1 MPEAQLDRFMLK
13 LHIGYPQKS
22 EERQI
27 LDLMATSAP
36 NLTVMPVVDPQ
47 QIIAARSVVNE
58 IYIDDR
64 VKDYIVDVVWATRDP
79 ASYNLKLDG
88 LIRYG
93 ASPRATIYLALAAR
107 AHAFL
112 NGRGYVT
119 PQDVKSIGTDVLRHR
134 VIVSYEAEAETITS
148 ETIVDRIFRRPARPV
163 IAQDR
168 QTPAEILKK
177 IRALE
182 IKTKGLVQTMFA
194 GDYHSVFKGRGMN
207 FEDVREYQ
215 PGDEIRAIDWNVTAR
230 LGTAFVKKFT
240 EERELTVVLVVD
252 VSASGNFG
260 SASQSKRELAAEIAC
275 LLAFSAI
282 RNNDKVGLLLFSDTV
297 ELFIP
302 PKKGRS
308 HTLRIIREI
317 LFFEPAG
324 RGTAPAL
331 ALDYLNKVVTR
342 RAVVFFISDFQTSD
356 FSRELSVSGRRH
368 DFIAVH
374 IQDQRE
380 EHLPNVGIIT
390 LEDAET
396 GEQIEINT
404 ADRNTRAL
412 QRLGGDAT
420 GRFEPDAP
428 PQQHRR
434 HFIAHERELSARLA
448 LVFQTT
454 GTTPRRAM
462 NWLTYVSFRRRRH
475 S

>member
-1 MPEAQLDRFMLK
+1 MD
-13 LHIGYPQKS
+13 
-22 EERQI
+22 
-27 LDLMATSAP
+27 
-36 NLTVMPVVDPQ
+36 
-47 QIIAARSVVNE
+47 AAEV
-58 IYIDDR
+58 
-64 VKDYIVDVVWATRDP
+64 
-79 ASYNLKLDG
+79 
-88 LIRYG
+88 
-93 ASPRATIYLALAAR
+93 
-107 AHAFL
+107 
-112 NGRGYVT
+112 
-119 PQDVKSIGTDVLRHR
+119 
-134 VIVSYEAEAETITS
+134 
-148 ETIVDRIFRRPARPV
+148 
-163 IAQDR
+163 
-168 QTPAEILKK
+168 LKK

-260 SASQSKRELAAEIAC
+260 SVSQSKRELAAEVAC
-275 LLAFSAI
+275 VLAFSAI
-282 RNNDKVGLLLFSDTV
+282 RNNDKVGLLLFSDRV

-331 ALDYLNKVVTR
+331 ALDYLNNVVTR

-368 DFIAVH
+368 DFIALH

-380 EHLPNVGIIT
+380 EALPNVGIIT

-404 ADRNTRAL
+404 GDRSTRARFSAQAETRRAEL
-412 QRLGGDAT
+412 NRTLRRSNIDAISLRTGENYLPALRSFFKQR
-420 GRFEPDAP
+420 
-428 PQQHRR
+428 
-434 HFIAHERELSARLA
+434 ERRLA
-448 LVFQTT
+448 V
-454 GTTPRRAM
+454 R
-462 NWLTYVSFRRRRH
+462 
-475 S
+475 

>member
-1 MPEAQLDRFMLK
+1 M
-13 LHIGYPQKS
+13 
-22 EERQI
+22 
-27 LDLMATSAP
+27 
-36 NLTVMPVVDPQ
+36 
-47 QIIAARSVVNE
+47 
-58 IYIDDR
+58 
-64 VKDYIVDVVWATRDP
+64 
-79 ASYNLKLDG
+79 DG
-88 LIRYG
+88 
-93 ASPRATIYLALAAR
+93 
-107 AHAFL
+107 
-112 NGRGYVT
+112 
-119 PQDVKSIGTDVLRHR
+119 
-134 VIVSYEAEAETITS
+134 
-148 ETIVDRIFRRPARPV
+148 
-163 IAQDR
+163 

-230 LGTAFVKKFT
+230 LGTAFIKKFT

-260 SASQSKRELAAEIAC
+260 SVSQSKRELAAEVAC
-275 LLAFSAI
+275 VLAFSAI
-282 RNNDKVGLLLFSDTV
+282 RNNDKVGLLLFSDRV

-331 ALDYLNKVVTR
+331 ALDYLNNVVTR

-368 DFIAVH
+368 DFIALH

-380 EHLPNVGIIT
+380 EALPNVGIIT

-404 ADRNTRAL
+404 GDRTTRARFSAQAETRRAEL
-412 QRLGGDAT
+412 NRTLRRNNIDAISLRTGENYLPALRSFFKQR
-420 GRFEPDAP
+420 
-428 PQQHRR
+428 
-434 HFIAHERELSARLA
+434 ERRLA
-448 LVFQTT
+448 V
-454 GTTPRRAM
+454 R
-462 NWLTYVSFRRRRH
+462 
-475 S
+475 